1 MKKESNFVLYAFLAV
16 VAIGVGLYALLV
28 PKSYDWRTS
37 PTDLNSEE
45 PFAQKVMHDVLSHSF
60 SHGYRVSDDLDS
72 TLEQQEKND
81 SNENLIVFA
90 STNSYAPENNQEQLQ
105 RMAQL
110 ARNGR
115 RIVYTTHIT
124 SSTDHSFFGLTDNR
138 AGGDWQL
145 DLNDAQNV
153 PKGKRTLLPF
163 PLIYDNGQIDMS
175 EKGGRETV
183 FDCMIGIPFD
193 SLNTKKAHNT
203 QAFGH
208 RRTGAQDIFIPISS
222 LQFEPTDL
230 QFERTEERQEDNITT
245 YQPQALRVVLSDEDG
260 NVYGLRYEFASGGSI
275 TWIAGG
281 AMFTNY
287 GFSVSQW
294 RGLARPLLADLDNR
308 PVCFVNA
315 TYKNKTG
322 DAQEDD
328 YNTPFSFFI
337 ERPPLRLALWIPIGM
352 AILAL
357 LFNTRR
363 RFRAERYLPRVR
375 NSSLAFARQLSTLF
389 KNKHNYTPLVRN
401 ELHLLLDLLRNEYRF
416 ERHDCLADYAPQ
428 IAERD
433 TRGLLPHDN
442 LAEQLAQ
449 LDGLLDTENRVP
461 FVTRSQF
468 QKYSHFTQLL
478 LAILQSQPNT

>member
-1 MKKESNFVLYAFLAV
+1 MKKESNFILYVFIAV
-16 VAIGVGLYALLV
+16 AVIGVGLYALLV
-28 PKSYDWRTS
+28 PKSYNWSTY
-37 PTDLNSEE
+37 PTNLNSEE
-45 PFAQKVMHDVLSHSF
+45 PFAQKVMHDVLGHSF
-60 SHGYRVSDDLDS
+60 SHGYRVSNDLDS
-72 TLEQQEKND
+72 TLKQQEKND

-90 STNSYAPENNQEQLQ
+90 SSADYAEENNLEQLQ
-105 RMAQL
+105 RMARL

-124 SSTDHSFFGLTDNR
+124 SNIDHSFFGLTDNLD
-138 AGGDWQL
+138 GGDWQL
-145 DLNDAQNV
+145 DLNDAKNV
-153 PKGKRTLLPF
+153 PKGKKTLLPF
-163 PLIYDNGQIDMS
+163 PLIYDNEQIDMS

-183 FDCMIGIPFD
+183 FDCMIGTPFV
-193 SLNTKKAHNT
+193 SLNTKKAHNAL
-203 QAFGH
+203 AFGH
-208 RRTGAQDIFIPISS
+208 RQTGAQDILIPMSS
-222 LQFEPTDL
+222 LQFKDTAQGL
-230 QFERTEERQEDNITT
+230 KKSIAT
-245 YQPQALRVVLSDEDG
+245 YQPQAVRVVLCDEDG
-260 NVYGLRYEFASGGSI
+260 NIYGLRYEFASGGSI

-294 RGLARPLLADLDNR
+294 RGLARPLLADLDSR

-315 TYKNKTG
+315 IYKDKTD
-322 DAQEDD
+322 DAQQDD

-401 ELHLLLDLLRNEYRF
+401 ELRLLLDLLRNEYRF
-416 ERHDCLADYAPQ
+416 EPHDCLADYAPQ

-442 LAEQLAQ
+442 LAERLAQ
-449 LDGLLDTENRVP
+449 LDALLDTENRVP

>member
-1 MKKESNFVLYAFLAV
+1 MKKESNFILYVFIAV
-16 VAIGVGLYALLV
+16 AVIGVGLYALLV
-28 PKSYDWRTS
+28 PKSYNWSTY
-37 PTDLNSEE
+37 PTNLNSEE
-45 PFAQKVMHDVLSHSF
+45 PFAQKVMHDVLGHSF
-60 SHGYRVSDDLDS
+60 SHGYRVSNDLDS
-72 TLEQQEKND
+72 TLKQQEKND

-90 STNSYAPENNQEQLQ
+90 SSADYAEENNLEQLQ
-105 RMAQL
+105 RMARL

-124 SSTDHSFFGLTDNR
+124 SNIDHSFFGLTDNLD
-138 AGGDWQL
+138 GGDWQL
-145 DLNDAQNV
+145 DLNDAKNV
-153 PKGKRTLLPF
+153 PKGKKTLLPF
-163 PLIYDNGQIDMS
+163 PLIYDNEQIDMS

-183 FDCMIGIPFD
+183 FDCMIGTPFV
-193 SLNTKKAHNT
+193 SLNTKKAHNAL
-203 QAFGH
+203 AFGH
-208 RRTGAQDIFIPISS
+208 RQTGAQDILISMSS
-222 LQFEPTDL
+222 LQFKDTAQGL
-230 QFERTEERQEDNITT
+230 KKSIAT
-245 YQPQALRVVLSDEDG
+245 YQPQAVRVVLCDEDG
-260 NVYGLRYEFASGGSI
+260 NIYGLRYEFASGGSI

-294 RGLARPLLADLDNR
+294 RGLARPLLADLDSR

-315 TYKNKTG
+315 IYKDKTD
-322 DAQEDD
+322 DAQQDD

-401 ELHLLLDLLRNEYRF
+401 ELRLLLDLLRNEYRF
-416 ERHDCLADYAPQ
+416 EPHDCLADYAPQ

-442 LAEQLAQ
+442 LAERLAQ

>member
-1 MKKESNFVLYAFLAV
+1 MKKESNFILYVFIAV
-16 VAIGVGLYALLV
+16 AVIGVGLYALLV
-28 PKSYDWRTS
+28 PKSYNWSTY
-37 PTDLNSEE
+37 PTNLNSEE
-45 PFAQKVMHDVLSHSF
+45 PFAQKVMHDVLGHSF
-60 SHGYRVSDDLDS
+60 SHGYRVSNDLDS
-72 TLEQQEKND
+72 TLKQQEKND

-90 STNSYAPENNQEQLQ
+90 SSADYAEENNLEQLQ
-105 RMAQL
+105 RMARL

-124 SSTDHSFFGLTDNR
+124 SNIDHSFFGLTDNLD
-138 AGGDWQL
+138 GGDWQL
-145 DLNDAQNV
+145 DLNDAKNV
-153 PKGKRTLLPF
+153 PKGKKTLLPF
-163 PLIYDNGQIDMS
+163 PLIYDNEQIDMS

-183 FDCMIGIPFD
+183 FDCMIGTPFV
-193 SLNTKKAHNT
+193 SLNTKKAHNAL
-203 QAFGH
+203 AFGH
-208 RRTGAQDIFIPISS
+208 RQTGAQDILIPMSS
-222 LQFEPTDL
+222 LQFKDTAQGL
-230 QFERTEERQEDNITT
+230 KKSIAT
-245 YQPQALRVVLSDEDG
+245 YQPQAVRVVLCDEDG
-260 NVYGLRYEFASGGSI
+260 NIYGLRYEFASGGSI

-294 RGLARPLLADLDNR
+294 RGLARPLLADLDSR

-315 TYKNKTG
+315 IYKDKTD
-322 DAQEDD
+322 DAQQDD

-401 ELHLLLDLLRNEYRF
+401 ELRLLLDLLRNEYRF
-416 ERHDCLADYAPQ
+416 EPHDCLADYAPQ

-442 LAEQLAQ
+442 LAERLAQ

>member
-1 MKKESNFVLYAFLAV
+1 MKKESNFILYVFIAV
-16 VAIGVGLYALLV
+16 AVIGVGLYALLV
-28 PKSYDWRTS
+28 PKSYNWSTY
-37 PTDLNSEE
+37 PTNLNSEE
-45 PFAQKVMHDVLSHSF
+45 PFAQKVMHDVLGHSF
-60 SHGYRVSDDLDS
+60 SHGYRVSNDLDS
-72 TLEQQEKND
+72 TLKQQEKNG

-90 STNSYAPENNQEQLQ
+90 SSADYAEENNLEQLH
-105 RMAQL
+105 RMARL

-124 SSTDHSFFGLTDNR
+124 SNIDHSFFGLTDNLD
-138 AGGDWQL
+138 GGDWQL
-145 DLNDAQNV
+145 DLNDAKNV
-153 PKGKRTLLPF
+153 PKGKKTLLPF
-163 PLIYDNGQIDMS
+163 PLIYDNEQIDMS

-183 FDCMIGIPFD
+183 FDCMIGTPFV

-203 QAFGH
+203 LAFGH
-208 RRTGAQDIFIPISS
+208 RQTGAQDILIPMSS
-222 LQFEPTDL
+222 LQFKDTAQGL
-230 QFERTEERQEDNITT
+230 KKSIAT
-245 YQPQALRVVLSDEDG
+245 YQPQAVRVVLCDEDG
-260 NVYGLRYEFASGGSI
+260 NIYGLRYEFASGGSI

-294 RGLARPLLADLDNR
+294 RGLARPLLADLDSR

-315 TYKNKTG
+315 IYKDKTD
-322 DAQEDD
+322 DAQQDD

-401 ELHLLLDLLRNEYRF
+401 ELRLLLDLLRNEYRF
-416 ERHDCLADYAPQ
+416 EPHDCLADYAPQ

-442 LAEQLAQ
+442 LAERLAQ

>member
-1 MKKESNFVLYAFLAV
+1 MKKESNFILYVFIAV
-16 VAIGVGLYALLV
+16 AVIGVGLYALLV
-28 PKSYDWRTS
+28 PKSYNWSTY
-37 PTDLNSEE
+37 PTNLNSEE
-45 PFAQKVMHDVLSHSF
+45 PFAQKVMHDVLGHSF
-60 SHGYRVSDDLDS
+60 SHGYRVSNDLDS
-72 TLEQQEKND
+72 TLKQQEKND

-90 STNSYAPENNQEQLQ
+90 SSADYAEKDNLKQLQ
-105 RMAQL
+105 RMARL

-124 SSTDHSFFGLTDNR
+124 SNIDHSFFGLTDNLD
-138 AGGDWQL
+138 GGDWQL
-145 DLNDAQNV
+145 DLNDAKNV
-153 PKGKRTLLPF
+153 PKGKKTLLPF
-163 PLIYDNGQIDMS
+163 PLIYDNEQIDMS

-183 FDCMIGIPFD
+183 FDCMIGTPFV

-203 QAFGH
+203 LAFGH
-208 RRTGAQDIFIPISS
+208 RQTGAQDILIPMSS
-222 LQFEPTDL
+222 LQSKDTAQGL
-230 QFERTEERQEDNITT
+230 KKSIAT
-245 YQPQALRVVLSDEDG
+245 YQPQAVRVVLCDEDG
-260 NVYGLRYEFASGGSI
+260 NIYGLRYEFASGGSI

-294 RGLARPLLADLDNR
+294 RGLARPLLADLDSR
-308 PVCFVNA
+308 SVCFVNA
-315 TYKNKTG
+315 TYKDKTD
-322 DAQEDD
+322 DAQQDD

-401 ELHLLLDLLRNEYRF
+401 ELRLLLDLLRNEYRF
-416 ERHDCLADYAPQ
+416 EPHDCLADYAQQ

-433 TRGLLPHDN
+433 IRGLLPHDN
-442 LAEQLAQ
+442 LAERLAQ

>member
-45 PFAQKVMHDVLSHSF
+45 PFSHSF

-72 TLEQQEKND
+72 TLKQQEKNG

-90 STNSYAPENNQEQLQ
+90 SADFYAAENNLEQLQ
-105 RMAQL
+105 RMARL

-115 RIVYTTHIT
+115 RIVYNTHVT
-124 SSTDHSFFGLTDNR
+124 SNTDHFFFGLTATP
-138 AGGDWQL
+138 AGGDWNI
-145 DLNDAQNV
+145 DLNDVKNV

-193 SLNTKKAHNT
+193 SLNNENSSKMLAY
-203 QAFGH
+203 GH
-208 RRTGAQDIFIPISS
+208 RRTGAQSIFIPMSS
-222 LQFEPTDL
+222 LQFEST
-230 QFERTEERQEDNITT
+230 
-245 YQPQALRVVLSDEDG
+245 ALRVVLSDEDG

-294 RGLARPLLADLDNR
+294 RGLARPILADLDNR

-389 KNKHNYTPLVRN
+389 KNKHNYTSLVRN
-401 ELHLLLDLLRNEYRF
+401 ELRLLLDLLRNEYRF
-416 ERHDCLADYAPQ
+416 EPHDCLADYAPQ

>member
-1 MKKESNFVLYAFLAV
+1 MKKESNFILYVFIAV
-16 VAIGVGLYALLV
+16 AVIGVGLYALLV
-28 PKSYDWRTS
+28 PKSYNWSTY
-37 PTDLNSEE
+37 PTNLNSEE

-72 TLEQQEKND
+72 TLKQQEKNN

-90 STNSYAPENNQEQLQ
+90 SSADYAEENNLEQLH
-105 RMAQL
+105 RMARL

-124 SSTDHSFFGLTDNR
+124 SNIDHSFFGLTDNLD
-138 AGGDWQL
+138 GGDWQL
-145 DLNDAQNV
+145 DLNDAKNV
-153 PKGKRTLLPF
+153 PKGKKTLLPF
-163 PLIYDNGQIDMS
+163 PLIYDNEQIDMS

-183 FDCMIGIPFD
+183 FDCMIGTPFV

-203 QAFGH
+203 LAFGH
-208 RRTGAQDIFIPISS
+208 RQTGAQDILIPMSS
-222 LQFEPTDL
+222 LQFEGTAQGL
-230 QFERTEERQEDNITT
+230 KKSIAT
-245 YQPQALRVVLSDEDG
+245 YRPQTVRVVLCDEDG
-260 NVYGLRYEFASGGSI
+260 NIYGLRYEFASGGSI

-315 TYKNKTG
+315 IYKDKTD
-322 DAQEDD
+322 DAQQDD

-442 LAEQLAQ
+442 LAERLAQ

>member
-1 MKKESNFVLYAFLAV
+1 MKKESNFVLYAFLAIV
-16 VAIGVGLYALLV
+16 VIGVGLYALLV
-28 PKSYDWRTS
+28 PKSYDWSTS
-37 PTDLNSEE
+37 PIDLNSEK

-72 TLEQQEKND
+72 TLKQQEKNG

-90 STNSYAPENNQEQLQ
+90 SSADYAEKDNLKQLH
-105 RMAQL
+105 RIARL

-115 RIVYTTHIT
+115 RIVYNTHIT
-124 SSTDHSFFGLTDNR
+124 SGIDHSFFGLTAYP
-138 AGGDWQL
+138 AGGDWEL
-145 DLNDAQNV
+145 DLNDVKNV
-153 PKGKRTLLPF
+153 SKGKKTLLPF

-193 SLNTKKAHNT
+193 SLNNENSSKMLAY
-203 QAFGH
+203 GH
-208 RRTGAQDIFIPISS
+208 RRTGAQSIFIPMSS
-222 LQFEPTDL
+222 LQFESTA
-230 QFERTEERQEDNITT
+230 QERKNSIAT
-245 YQPQALRVVLSDEDG
+245 YQPQAIRVVLCDEDG
-260 NVYGLRYEFASGGSI
+260 NIYGLRYEFASGGSI

-315 TYKNKTG
+315 TYRDQTD

-328 YNTPFSFFI
+328 YNTPLSFFI

-416 ERHDCLADYAPQ
+416 EPHDCLADYAPQ

-442 LAEQLAQ
+442 LAERLAQ

>member
-1 MKKESNFVLYAFLAV
+1 M
-16 VAIGVGLYALLV
+16 
-28 PKSYDWRTS
+28 
-37 PTDLNSEE
+37 
-45 PFAQKVMHDVLSHSF
+45 
-60 SHGYRVSDDLDS
+60 
-72 TLEQQEKND
+72 
-81 SNENLIVFA
+81 
-90 STNSYAPENNQEQLQ
+90 
-105 RMAQL
+105 
-110 ARNGR
+110 
-115 RIVYTTHIT
+115 
-124 SSTDHSFFGLTDNR
+124 
-138 AGGDWQL
+138 
-145 DLNDAQNV
+145 
-153 PKGKRTLLPF
+153 
-163 PLIYDNGQIDMS
+163 
-175 EKGGRETV
+175 
-183 FDCMIGIPFD
+183 
-193 SLNTKKAHNT
+193 
-203 QAFGH
+203 
-208 RRTGAQDIFIPISS
+208 
-222 LQFEPTDL
+222 QFEPTDL
-230 QFERTEERQEDNITT
+230 QFERTEERQKANITT

-287 GFSVSQW
+287 GFSESQW

-442 LAEQLAQ
+442 LAERLAQ

>member
-72 TLEQQEKND
+72 TLKQQEKNG

-90 STNSYAPENNQEQLQ
+90 SADFYAAENNLEQLQ

-115 RIVYTTHIT
+115 RIVYNTHIT
-124 SSTDHSFFGLTDNR
+124 TVIDHSFFGLADNR
-138 AGGDWQL
+138 IGGDWQL

-193 SLNTKKAHNT
+193 SLNNENSSKMLAY
-203 QAFGH
+203 GH
-208 RRTGAQDIFIPISS
+208 RRTGAQSIFIPMSS
-222 LQFEPTDL
+222 LQFESTA
-230 QFERTEERQEDNITT
+230 QKRKNSIAT
-245 YQPQALRVVLSDEDG
+245 YQPQAIRVVLSDEDG

-294 RGLARPLLADLDNR
+294 RGLARPILADLDNR

-363 RFRAERYLPRVR
+363 ALPASRAQFVAGLRPTAQHAVQKQAQLHFSRAKRAALAARPPAKRISIRAARLSGRLCAANRGERHPRPPSTR
-375 NSSLAFARQLSTLF
+375 QSRRATRTTRRTARHRKPSALRDSLAVPKILALHAALARHSS
-389 KNKHNYTPLVRN
+389 
-401 ELHLLLDLLRNEYRF
+401 
-416 ERHDCLADYAPQ
+416 
-428 IAERD
+428 IA
-433 TRGLLPHDN
+433 T
-442 LAEQLAQ
+442 
-449 LDGLLDTENRVP
+449 
-461 FVTRSQF
+461 
-468 QKYSHFTQLL
+468 
-478 LAILQSQPNT
+478 

>member
-72 TLEQQEKND
+72 TLKQQEKND
-81 SNENLIVFA
+81 SNENLIVFPSA
-90 STNSYAPENNQEQLQ
+90 KFYAAENNLEQLQ

-115 RIVYTTHIT
+115 RIVYNTHIT
-124 SSTDHSFFGLTDNR
+124 TVIDHSFFGLADNR
-138 AGGDWQL
+138 IGGDWQL

-163 PLIYDNGQIDMS
+163 PLIYDNEQIDMS

-183 FDCMIGIPFD
+183 FDCMIGAPFV
-193 SLNTKKAHNT
+193 SLDTKKAHNT
-203 QAFGH
+203 LAFGH

-230 QFERTEERQEDNITT
+230 QFERTEERQEANITT

-260 NVYGLRYEFASGGSI
+260 NIYGLRYEFASGGSI

-294 RGLARPLLADLDNR
+294 RGLVRPLLADRSAR
-308 PVCFVNA
+308 P
-315 TYKNKTG
+315 
-322 DAQEDD
+322 
-328 YNTPFSFFI
+328 
-337 ERPPLRLALWIPIGM
+337 
-352 AILAL
+352 
-357 LFNTRR
+357 RR
-363 RFRAERYLPRVR
+363 
-375 NSSLAFARQLSTLF
+375 
-389 KNKHNYTPLVRN
+389 
-401 ELHLLLDLLRNEYRF
+401 
-416 ERHDCLADYAPQ
+416 
-428 IAERD
+428 
-433 TRGLLPHDN
+433 
-442 LAEQLAQ
+442 
-449 LDGLLDTENRVP
+449 
-461 FVTRSQF
+461 
-468 QKYSHFTQLL
+468 
-478 LAILQSQPNT
+478 